1 MVNVHIHQFQPGGAV
16 VDAGALAQ
24 FQEQWETY
32 RKLVESGCLAH
43 REVGAILRE
52 TLNDVFKSPFSF
64 LDIACGDASLMKAA
78 LPGTQVRHYHGIDL
92 SQPALELAAANLA
105 GLPFE
110 VDLDHRD
117 FVEAMMRRPEHAD
130 AAWCSLSIHHL
141 STQDKLGLMKAIR
154 GAIGTGG
161 IFLLYEPTRRAG
173 EDRAAWLDRFV
184 RTNKPLW
191 RVLTPP
197 EWDQIWHHVSHLRLS
212 RDRSRVVRTRPRGR
226 LSRSA
231 ASLRR
236 SYRLLP
242 AVPFRSIAR
251 SQQLPRNARGRPRH
265 SHSHGLGRLP
275 RDLRPGP
282 PQVRVVRGDGLR
294 ADPSKA
300 INPVSNCPTGMVY
313 VEVNFMEHREHASHG
328 CD

>member
-1 MVNVHIHQFQPGGAV
+1 LVNVHIHQFQPGGAV
-16 VDAGALAQ
+16 VDAAALAQ

-64 LDIACGDASLMKAA
+64 LDIACGDARLMKAV

-110 VDLDHRD
+110 IDLDHRD

-141 STQDKLGLMKAIR
+141 STQDKLSLMKAIR

-173 EDRAAWLDRFV
+173 EDRSAWLDRFV

-197 EWDQIWHHVSHLRLS
+197 EWDQIWHHVATC
-212 RDRSRVVRTRPRGR
+212 DFPET
-226 LSRSA
+226 A
-231 ASLRR
+231 A
-236 SYRLLP
+236 
-242 AVPFRSIAR
+242 VWCE
-251 SQQLPRNARGRPRH
+251 
-265 SHSHGLGRLP
+265 LGREAGF
-275 RDLRPGP
+275 REAR
-282 PQVRVVRGDGLR
+282 QVFV
-294 ADPSKA
+294 DPTDFFQLFRFEA
-300 INPVSNCPTGMVY
+300 
-313 VEVNFMEHREHASHG
+313 
-328 CD
+328 